1 MQPTSPAITA
11 PLDVEWVKT
20 HLRAFNFSGAD
31 LSDPALVAYR
41 QFYNITFE
49 EEFPGLQVS
58 IGTHDIGG
66 YRIALHYYRQPNPEA
81 GTVFLLHGYYDH
93 VGIFN
98 HATRAL
104 LHGGYSVVAY
114 DLPGHGLSSGELVAI
129 PDFHRYQIVFRHVL
143 DFFASHAPK
152 PWHAV
157 AQSTGGAIVIDFLL
171 DHSARHLEIP
181 FSSVVLFAPLLRPRG
196 FGVGRYV
203 HQLISPFTDY
213 VKRGFSLNSHSQDFL
228 HFLRNVDPLQS
239 RQLSAKWVGA
249 LKNWVPTIE
258 SSPASD
264 FPLMVIQGQQDGT
277 VEYEHNLFVL
287 RQKFP
292 HMELVLIPAAR
303 HQLVNESAELRQE
316 IFSNVLRRLA
326 SCAWADAPNIC
337 D

>member
-1 MQPTSPAITA
+1 MQPTLPPSASPF
-11 PLDVEWVKT
+11 DVEWVKT
-20 HLRAFNFSGAD
+20 HLREFSFAQTD
-31 LSDPALVAYR
+31 LHDPALVAYR
-41 QFYNITFE
+41 QFYKITFE
-49 EEFPGLQVS
+49 EEFPGLCVS
-58 IGTHDIGG
+58 IGTRDIGG
-66 YRIALHYYRQPNPEA
+66 YRISLHYYRQSNPSA

-104 LHGGYSVVAY
+104 LAGGYSVVTY
-114 DLPGHGLSSGELVAI
+114 DLPGHGLSSGALVAI

-143 DFFASHAPK
+143 DLFAPHAPK

-157 AQSTGGAIVIDFLL
+157 AQSTGGAIVIDYLL
-171 DHSARHLEIP
+171 DHSARQLEIP
-181 FSSVVLFAPLLRPRG
+181 FSRVVLFAPLLRPRG

-203 HQLISPFTDY
+203 HKLVSPFTDY

-249 LKNWVPTIE
+249 LKNWVPSIE
-258 SSPASD
+258 SSQASD

-277 VEYEHNLFVL
+277 VEFEHNLCVL

-292 HMELVLIPAAR
+292 QMELVLIPAAR
-303 HQLVNESAELRQE
+303 HQLVNESPVLRQE
-316 IFSNVLRRLA
+316 IFANVLRRLA
-326 SCAWADAPNIC
+326 S
-337 D
+337 